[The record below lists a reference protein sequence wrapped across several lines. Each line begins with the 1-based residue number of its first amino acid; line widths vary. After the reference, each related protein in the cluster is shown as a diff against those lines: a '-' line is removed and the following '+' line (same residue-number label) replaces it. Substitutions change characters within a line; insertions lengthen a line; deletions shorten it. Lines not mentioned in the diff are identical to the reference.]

1 MNASVRSI
9 VLTWL
14 AWVLIVIGFQAVA
27 VMRFGPH
34 WPDRALDWTAEST
47 GRNYQKEHA
56 YLLEPFMNNQVA
68 WDSEYYLGI
77 AVGGYDNPLIPALTN
92 IGYAIPALDKRV
104 AVEPGPG
111 RRMSLSYAF
120 LPFYPLVIRLMMVP
134 LGLLGLNPI
143 ATASLAGVLV
153 SALGALAGA
162 LALYDLARGSLGEE
176 GGLRAAFFLMIFPTG
191 FFLVQVYSEGLFVG
205 LAFGCLAMVRRGRW
219 WPAALLAAAAT
230 LTRAVGVAL
239 LVPMV
244 MEWFRSR
251 DFYLLDLEWRQ
262 LFHQGIPW
270 RPLARL
276 LLVLAPMGTF
286 LLWKY
291 SYLGFA
297 FSFIEAQFFG
307 RGLMNIGGS
316 LQNWVGALRSM
327 LSMDSHQMSGY
338 YFTEFFGIVLGFVAI
353 WRCLKRDA
361 QVGWFSLVVFV
372 VSLTSGPAQGMH
384 RYVLAAPAV
393 FITLADWGGNPRFER
408 AWTIG
413 SILLMGM
420 LAAFFALNMWVA

>member
-1 MNASVRSI
+1 MKTNVGRI

-47 GRNYQKEHA
+47 GRSYQKDNIF
-56 YLLEPFMNNQVA
+56 LLEPFMNNQVA

-77 AVGGYDNPLIPALTN
+77 AVGGYDNVNIPALTN
-92 IGYAIPALDKRV
+92 MGYAIPALDKRV

-111 RRMSLSYAF
+111 KRMSLSYAF
-120 LPFYPLVIRLMMVP
+120 LPFYPLIIRLVMVP
-134 LGLLGLNPI
+134 LGVLGMNPI

-176 GGLRAAFFLMIFPTG
+176 GGLRAAFFLLIFPTG

-205 LAFGCLAMVRRGRW
+205 LAFSCLAMVRRGRW

-276 LLVLAPMGTF
+276 LLVLAPLGTF

-297 FSFIEAQFFG
+297 FSYIEAQFFG
-307 RGLMNIGGS
+307 RGFMNIGGS
-316 LQNWVGALRSM
+316 LENWVGALRSM

-338 YFTEFFGIVLGFVAI
+338 YVTEFLGIVLGFVAI

-361 QVGWFSLVVFV
+361 QVGWFSLVVFL
-372 VSLTSGPAQGMH
+372 VSLSSGPAQGMH

-393 FITLADWGGNPRFER
+393 FISLADWGGDPRFER

-413 SILLMGM
+413 STLLMGM